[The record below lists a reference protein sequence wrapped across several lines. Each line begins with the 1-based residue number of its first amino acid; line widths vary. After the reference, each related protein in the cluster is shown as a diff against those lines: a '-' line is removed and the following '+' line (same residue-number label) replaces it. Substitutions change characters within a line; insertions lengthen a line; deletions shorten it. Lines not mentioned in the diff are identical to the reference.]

1 LAHATNIAQ
10 REGHK
15 DEITIPTIVLAASY
29 FPRMVQAR
37 SMSIRRLG
45 AYRTTTNIAFAQPNS
60 PRKAG
65 GLVKRL
71 KFSKPFE
78 MSEQNFGLMK
88 EALTHLSP
96 KQRLIIYLRFWD
108 NMTIQEIARYVGHS
122 WTSTDMMIDS
132 AIHHMRVRII
142 QLSHA
147 REEAELLQEFLPLAA

>member
-1 LAHATNIAQ
+1 
-10 REGHK
+10 
-15 DEITIPTIVLAASY
+15 
-29 FPRMVQAR
+29 
-37 SMSIRRLG
+37 
-45 AYRTTTNIAFAQPNS
+45 
-60 PRKAG
+60 
-65 GLVKRL
+65 VKRH

-88 EALTHLSP
+88 EALSYLSP

-108 NMTIQEIARYVGHS
+108 NMTIQEIARYVGYS
-122 WTSTDMMIDS
+122 WTSTDTMIES